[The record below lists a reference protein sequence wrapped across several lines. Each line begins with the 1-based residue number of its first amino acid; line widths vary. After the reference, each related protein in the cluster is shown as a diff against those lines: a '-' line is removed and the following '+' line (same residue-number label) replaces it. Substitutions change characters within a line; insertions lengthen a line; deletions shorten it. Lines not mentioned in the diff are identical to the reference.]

1 MNAFE
6 NAELIPDISEQS
18 IETSREEYEDIG
30 YEEAVTDMCAE
41 EMTDDSG
48 VELIYDDLSDPE
60 EILDETLC
68 DKNDL
73 TDESDSE
80 DDDIQEECYDDLSDS
95 PEEGFQD
102 VSIDAE
108 EQTETV
114 EEIPDEELSDEERA
128 EIMKDF
134 ADQNVHPLVL
144 PQKNGHWEGDEG
156 DSKWIPDENAIVTWR
171 KGGVTHEESYA
182 EILERYGIDG
192 IEYLN
197 KEPDF
202 SQVED
207 AVIGNIELD
216 DFSDKRSGE
225 GGTYAMASDAVA
237 ERLSGETGEVWTRQR
252 VQEYMDEHGLT
263 WHECSDRRTVRC
275 IPTEINAAFKHT
287 GGIGMQKSVGAAATV
302 LGKQIGDG
310 YSLERDLPFEGATVN
325 TEELQQAI
333 AAQREQFQRSKRA

>member
-1 MNAFE
+1 
-6 NAELIPDISEQS
+6 
-18 IETSREEYEDIG
+18 
-30 YEEAVTDMCAE
+30 
-41 EMTDDSG
+41 
-48 VELIYDDLSDPE
+48 
-60 EILDETLC
+60 
-68 DKNDL
+68 
-73 TDESDSE
+73 
-80 DDDIQEECYDDLSDS
+80 
-95 PEEGFQD
+95 
-102 VSIDAE
+102 
-108 EQTETV
+108 
-114 EEIPDEELSDEERA
+114 
-128 EIMKDF
+128 MKDF
-134 ADQNVHPLVL
+134 ADQNVRPLVL
-144 PQKNGHWEGDEG
+144 PQNNGHWEGDEG

-207 AVIGNIELD
+207 AVIGHIELD

-237 ERLSGETGEVWTRQR
+237 ECLSSETGEVWTRQR

-302 LGKQIGDG
+302 LGEQIGNG
-310 YSLERDLPFEGATVN
+310 YSLERNLPFDDATAN

-333 AAQREQFQRSKRA
+333 VAQREQFQRAKRV